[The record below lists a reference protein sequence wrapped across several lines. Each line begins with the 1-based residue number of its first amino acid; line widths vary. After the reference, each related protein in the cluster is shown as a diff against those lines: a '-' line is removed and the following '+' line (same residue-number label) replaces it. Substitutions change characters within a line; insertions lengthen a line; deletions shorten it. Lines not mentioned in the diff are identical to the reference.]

1 MLSWILCGIWNGDAK
16 ILSTLLSKWSLY
28 GTSVDY
34 LHSKVCPGIEPDE
47 VVQSWRGGILLTY
60 DPVRDMQ
67 GIVFGGSFIDQ
78 LNEESEEEA

>member
-1 MLSWILCGIWNGDAK
+1 M
-16 ILSTLLSKWSLY
+16 
-28 GTSVDY
+28 DY

-67 GIVFGGSFIDQ
+67 GIAFGGSFIDQ
-78 LNEESEEEA
+78 LDEESEEEA

>member
-16 ILSTLLSKWSLY
+16 ILRTLLSKWSLY
-28 GTSVDY
+28 GASVDY
-34 LHSKVCPGIEPDE
+34 LHSKVCPEIEPDE

-67 GIVFGGSFIDQ
+67 GIAFGGSFIDQ
-78 LNEESEEEA
+78 LDEESEEEA

>member
-67 GIVFGGSFIDQ
+67 GIVFGGAFIDQ